1 MKHWGLCHRHH
12 WEPPLRRN
20 ISEWAS
26 LIPNRKTSPS
36 LPDTPPPTPAWGR
49 PFSRTT
55 WPKAWNKDSLNSLKL
70 PSRARVRVCAQI
82 PVVSCW
88 VGGPARCF
96 HNLPCCLGPGAIGG
110 QGNHLMGWHRPGSK
124 VLGGGVADR
133 SAAPTDLWG
142 LRDSLPWHPL
152 HAVFPTGLLH
162 CCTKGGGL
170 FLSPSTTLLPPASPQ
185 VWECAG
191 ASSYRLVTANCYI
204 FWSSV
209 SWLLNVAIIKN

>member
-12 WEPPLRRN
+12 WESPLRRN

-162 CCTKGGGL
+162 CCTKGGGVVSFSL
-170 FLSPSTTLLPPASPQ
+170 HYFVATCLTPGLGVCWSQLIQACKSQLLHILEFS
-185 VWECAG
+185 E
-191 ASSYRLVTANCYI
+191 LVVKCSHY
-204 FWSSV
+204 
-209 SWLLNVAIIKN
+209 